1 MAGTVGRRILR
12 ELPELLQAGGECA
25 CGDVENRVGE
35 LVHHSLRSSRKI
47 SFFGKLFWREARF
60 ASHLAAWRAG
70 GRAAAVQAGK
80 GREEGPELGGRG
92 SRRDIDSI
100 RRTMARLLG
109 LLLPGFALGFSPR
122 GRSVAPRT
130 GTALAMEICP
140 EISTEPRRP
149 MHEVVR
155 GDGGAAKYR
164 RCHVLLCSQLRHGVR
179 PILGV

>member
-25 CGDVENRVGE
+25 CSDVENRVGAPFTAFKQE
-35 LVHHSLRSSRKI
+35 NKPSLGNY
-47 SFFGKLFWREARF
+47 FGGKHVLHLIWRPGG
-60 ASHLAAWRAG
+60 RAG
-70 GRAAAVQAGK
+70 GRAGSSSP
-80 GREEGPELGGRG
+80 GREGEGGGTG
-92 SRRDIDSI
+92 ARRDIDSI